1 MTKKL
6 KIILFFSVV
15 CLLVAGVFLARL
27 EISDFFSGYFSNIWK
42 GDETQ
47 TQTAPNLVLLTSHSH
62 PQAGEKWVVSFET
75 KGTGDLTITPTD
87 SDSIGDLDFASMK
100 CAPSVALA
108 EEGFGQEVNPE
119 IQAGDVLF
127 VPNWSCD
134 GVGIVTH
141 LVNIARKHTLK
152 FQFGGKAAFAYNNPD
167 SVTDTFTDESKIAS
181 KSNITVSGGQV
192 RLSACGDSGNGT
204 ACTLGSECCSN
215 NCIDG
220 YCCNSACGGT
230 CQACVFSKTGSATGT
245 CANITSNTDPDSE
258 CAGTCKVCQS
268 GSCGNATADTDTE
281 GSCTGNCDECNGS
294 GACRGDNTYCANTGS
309 SCYCS
314 GSGTSYSC
322 QACLN
327 TTSSCNCS
335 GYACQSCSDP
345 GLCKYP
351 TCSSYTCGSANEAIN
366 YQETGCNGCNYCN
379 ISGTCVNCSWVLQG
393 GPYAGGCFRATPY
406 TCKASTHNSQ
416 YYSWTDSAV
425 CSDALLGWGTPD
437 CGDSAYKFK
446 CTCQ

>member
-27 EISDFFSGYFSNIWK
+27 EISDFFSGYFFNTWK

-47 TQTAPNLVLLTSHSH
+47 TQTAQNLVLLNSHSH
-62 PQAGEKWVVSFET
+62 PEAGEKWVVSFET
-75 KGTGDLTITPTD
+75 IGTADLIITPKD

-141 LVNIARKHTLK
+141 LVNIARKHTLE
-152 FQFGGKAAFAYNNPD
+152 FQFGNKIAYAYNNPD

-192 RLSACGDSGNGT
+192 KLSTCGSNGT
-204 ACTLGSECCSN
+204 TCTLGSECCSN

-220 YCCNSACGGT
+220 YCCNSACGGN
-230 CQACVFSKTGSATGT
+230 CDRCNVGGSLGT
-245 CANITSNTDPDSE
+245 CTNVDS
-258 CAGTCKVCQS
+258 
-268 GSCGNATADTDTE
+268 D
-281 GSCTGNCDECNGS
+281 CTGNCDVCS
-294 GACRGDNTYCANTGS
+294 GGNCAASASLCTGN
-309 SCYCS
+309 CDDCS
-314 GSGTSYSC
+314 GSGTSFSC
-322 QACLN
+322 VANATYCTGNCDVCSGSGTAYNCAANNSLCNCDTCSGSGTVFNCLN
-327 TTSSCNCS
+327 DNVTTACGAGTYGCTGTDCSTTGSGCCTSPNYYETRSKKCTAGTCTGEGCNCYS
-335 GYACQSCSDP
+335 TACP
-345 GLCKYP
+345 
-351 TCSSYTCGSANEAIN
+351 
-366 YQETGCNGCNYCN
+366 
-379 ISGTCVNCSWVLQG
+379 GTC
-393 GPYAGGCFRATPY
+393 PI
-406 TCKASTHNSQ
+406 
-416 YYSWTDSAV
+416 
-425 CSDALLGWGTPD
+425 
-437 CGDSAYKFK
+437 
-446 CTCQ
+446 